1 MDLSAALVSGIDHV
15 TGYAGNYGITCLI
28 PIFLLAGAIV
38 VYPRQSGLFHF
49 FTDEVPRPVSYLV
62 ALGTGMILCIFTLVI
77 IPMFAAL
84 HRREAA
90 VGPQIVFLYAGS
102 ALNLIAVFGIGRLY
116 GVSGAVLLICS
127 ATGVA
132 ILTALCMSALFQRVQ
147 PVGSF
152 CRKSNPGKWE
162 HTFWCVPG
170 LFALL
175 ILLLL
180 SGALPVSSGV
190 KFLLFA
196 GTCVMLLGYTTVF
209 LSPES
214 VREWLRYAGRI
225 AVRAVPFLLLGHFV
239 LGICTSLVS
248 PADIVPYLA
257 DNSLLSCLSGAVF
270 GLFYHM
276 PAALDIPVLEST
288 FGPDASSL
296 APGPLL
302 SLILAGSG
310 ICLPLLMVVHVV
322 IGTRRALVYGGLVI
336 LFATLFGCIYG
347 TVSGPLQL

>member
-1 MDLSAALVSGIDHV
+1 MDLSAALGSGIDHV
-15 TGYAGNYGITCLI
+15 AVYVGNYAVTCLI

-38 VYPRQSGLFHF
+38 VYPRQSGLFHY
-49 FTDEVPRPVSYLV
+49 FTNEVPRPVSYLT

-102 ALNLIAVFGIGRLY
+102 ALNLIAVFGIGQLY
-116 GVSGAVLLICS
+116 GVSGAVLLIGA

-147 PVGSF
+147 PVGCF
-152 CRKSNPGKWE
+152 CRKSAPGKWE
-162 HTFWCVPG
+162 QTLWCVPG

-196 GTCVMLLGYTTVF
+196 GIGVVLLGYTTVF
-209 LSPES
+209 LSLES
-214 VREWLRYAGRI
+214 IREWLRSAGHI

-239 LGICTSLVS
+239 LGIFTSVVD
-248 PADIVPYLA
+248 PAYIVPYLS
-257 DNSLLSCLSGAVF
+257 DNSLLSCLSGAVS

-276 PAALDIPVLEST
+276 PAALDVPVLEST

-296 APGPLL
+296 AAGPLL
-302 SLILAGSG
+302 ALILAGSG

-336 LFATLFGCIYG
+336 VFATLFGFFYG
-347 TVSGPLQL
+347 MVSGPLQL